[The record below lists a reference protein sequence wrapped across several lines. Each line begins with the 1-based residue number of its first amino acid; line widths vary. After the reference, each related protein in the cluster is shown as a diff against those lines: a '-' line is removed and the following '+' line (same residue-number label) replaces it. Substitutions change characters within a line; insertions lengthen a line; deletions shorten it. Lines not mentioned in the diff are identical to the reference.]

1 MLRNLL
7 ANAKLPDGYQE
18 VSIGTAAL
26 YALIGYLVVFAGIA
40 FLIFIV
46 WLVGKFMTRPQPVK
60 KKMPLEEKAAAD
72 ASTSNAVLDDEV
84 DEETV
89 AVIMA
94 ALMAY
99 YEANNPKCEFTVK
112 RIKRV
117 RRNDYA

>member
-7 ANAKLPDGYQE
+7 TSASLPEGYQD

-46 WLVGKFMTRPQPVK
+46 WLVGKFMTKAQPAK
-60 KKMPLEEKAAAD
+60 KTAPMESAPALD
-72 ASTSNAVLDDEV
+72 TSIQSADDEV

-117 RRNDYA
+117 RRNEYA

>member
-1 MLRNLL
+1 MLRTLL
-7 ANAKLPDGYQE
+7 TSLPEGYQK

-46 WLVGKFMTRPQPVK
+46 WLVGKLIAKSQTAERPAKV
-60 KKMPLEEKAAAD
+60 EKVVEQTAMAIDEAED
-72 ASTSNAVLDDEV
+72 EIDDE
-84 DEETV
+84 TV
-89 AVIMA
+89 VLIMA